1 MREVAFAGISGRGEP
16 VHRASWFATGPAPA
30 RGTLPNAIL
39 GTLIFLGAE
48 AMFFA
53 GLISA
58 YLVLRAGSLA
68 WPPPG
73 QPRLPVALT
82 GANTAVLLCSGF
94 AMQRALAA
102 LRGGSVVALR
112 RWLAA
117 ATALGAIFLA
127 VQGTE
132 WIRLLG
138 YGLRVTSGPYGATF
152 YTLIGAHGLHVLGGL
167 LVLLTVLVQAHRSE
181 LPGRQRTAIEA
192 CRLYWLF
199 VVGVWPVLYLLVY
212 CI

>member
-1 MREVAFAGISGRGEP
+1 M
-16 VHRASWFATGPAPA
+16 ASALGKV
-30 RGTLPNAIL
+30 PNAIL
-39 GTLIFLGAE
+39 GTLIFLGSE

-53 GLISA
+53 GLVST

-94 AMQRALAA
+94 AMQRALASVRA
-102 LRGGSVVALR
+102 GSGQALR
-112 RWLAA
+112 RWLG
-117 ATALGAIFLA
+117 ATAVLGAAFLA

-132 WIRLLG
+132 WARLLG
-138 YGLRVTSGPYGATF
+138 YGLRASSGPYGATF
-152 YTLIGAHGLHVLGGL
+152 YTLIGAHGLHVAGGL
-167 LVLLTVLVQAHRSE
+167 LAVLAVLVQAHRSPYCAR
-181 LPGRQRTAIEA
+181 LQVPVEA

-199 VVGVWPVLYLLVY
+199 VVGVWPILYLLVY
-212 CI
+212 CV